1 VVDAIGH
8 PVHRTINA
16 TDAHGQAHDQRT
28 HVEGLQPA
36 AWMVQLVL
44 GPCVLCAKVLLIRRH
59 LPEHGR
65 AAAVGTD
72 GVAHHL
78 LDVCGKH

>member
-1 VVDAIGH
+1 
-8 PVHRTINA
+8 
-16 TDAHGQAHDQRT
+16 
-28 HVEGLQPA
+28 
-36 AWMVQLVL
+36 MVQLVL
-44 GPCVLCAKVLLIRRH
+44 GPCVLYAEVLLIQRH

-78 LDVCGKH
+78 LDACDKH